1 MDLRRI
7 LGLIF
12 TVLFVIILFYIILKS
27 LNLMIRDMRHSSKED
42 KVSFLNL
49 KVIGKGKNENINIGS
64 TITVKE
70 EATFGRESDNT
81 VVLKDP
87 YTSGYHTRIY
97 RNKGRFVIEDL
108 ESTNGTLL
116 NGDLLDVKTYLEDGD
131 VIWIGKLKLEV
142 VK

>member
-7 LGLIF
+7 IGLIF

-27 LNLMIRDMRHSSKED
+27 LNLMIKDMRYSSKEED
-42 KVSFLNL
+42 DPFLNL
-49 KVIGKGKNENINIGS
+49 KVTGKGKNEELALGS
-64 TITVKE
+64 IITVKK

-81 VVLKDP
+81 VVLQDP

-97 RNKGRFVIEDL
+97 RNNGRFVIEDL

-116 NGDLLDVKTYLEDGD
+116 NGDLLDVKTYLEYGD
-131 VIWIGKLKLEV
+131 IIWIGKLKLEV